1 MSDTS
6 SIASNNTTEYTEE
19 EDLPLFKITKV
30 KNTFINKIYASNE
43 TITKS
48 LYHNNLVIF
57 ATDTGSL
64 YITNPS
70 KNLILKEFRKLHKDY
85 ITSIHVRNDFLIS
98 CCIEGI
104 VNIISLKENKI
115 TKRYNFNR
123 SLNYVKLH
131 DFYDDVKNKCFFIS
145 SFNGLLV
152 SCNLD
157 TIENIQPQN
166 NWLSYINFGTNLS
179 GNTDDLKIIELL
191 SIDSILFV
199 EILDK
204 NKMLIVD
211 FNEIFIIEFHKD
223 GTIEVLFKK
232 NFNIK
237 NESINIVYQNS
248 DLLVISIDNHQKILV
263 LDLQTYDIIKTVE
276 LNTEN
281 VICINSFNTLSYSW
295 NKNLMIPPLLIIFSN
310 MNISIIDI
318 NNDVVTIEDDIEL
331 PVSKN
336 NKFINGLHTAENT
349 LSILLKNEIFNVY
362 PFTKKM
368 VFDWYVENE
377 DMIDSWMISKDMPE
391 VADIKRYEIGLN
403 ILKDDDDKVIMVL
416 DKNNY
421 QKLNENGDMFIRMI
435 SEIEDKKFESIST
448 KLIEVDT
455 EKHDIKYLLNS
466 GTLFILLSKLLKLN
480 HSLFYEFLRSFENH
494 INLDTLITLNGL
506 IKNEEEDIH
515 LLKTQLAL
523 SNRVMF
529 SSNEILKIYYNILN
543 YNIDIDHYK
552 NEMLKYLKINS
563 NLIKEVYNSHELLS
577 KLETGC
583 TSYREKTVYFTKLIN
598 IIINNVDNEVI
609 LQYLLK
615 NNDFEYFDIMLL
627 TRLLLVLK
635 NDLFDLSIFEKS
647 IDYYMFDKLYIFE
660 NNKEVSNTLI
670 LFLNKYFNDKYL
682 LSNENKKNAF
692 SYFLNKWSN
701 VEDKDMFLEEVIFL
715 YIQMNEYNELL
726 TLILDKKDIKE
737 CISLIMIN
745 HKNVNNVLL
754 WERIFNFV
762 HTKDTDKIILDYL
775 FIMEFVNK
783 NNSKLHIDVLIFLYE
798 KLLTKVDNFD
808 AKINQSIKFKRLEV
822 QKIKSLLKNE
832 LSNVY
837 VKKMTYLQIAEYH
850 E

>member
-1 MSDTS
+1 
-6 SIASNNTTEYTEE
+6 
-19 EDLPLFKITKV
+19 
-30 KNTFINKIYASNE
+30 
-43 TITKS
+43 
-48 LYHNNLVIF
+48 
-57 ATDTGSL
+57 
-64 YITNPS
+64 
-70 KNLILKEFRKLHKDY
+70 
-85 ITSIHVRNDFLIS
+85 
-98 CCIEGI
+98 
-104 VNIISLKENKI
+104 
-115 TKRYNFNR
+115 
-123 SLNYVKLH
+123 
-131 DFYDDVKNKCFFIS
+131 
-145 SFNGLLV
+145 
-152 SCNLD
+152 
-157 TIENIQPQN
+157 
-166 NWLSYINFGTNLS
+166 
-179 GNTDDLKIIELL
+179 
-191 SIDSILFV
+191 
-199 EILDK
+199 
-204 NKMLIVD
+204 
-211 FNEIFIIEFHKD
+211 
-223 GTIEVLFKK
+223 
-232 NFNIK
+232 
-237 NESINIVYQNS
+237 
-248 DLLVISIDNHQKILV
+248 
-263 LDLQTYDIIKTVE
+263 
-276 LNTEN
+276 
-281 VICINSFNTLSYSW
+281 
-295 NKNLMIPPLLIIFSN
+295 
-310 MNISIIDI
+310 
-318 NNDVVTIEDDIEL
+318 
-331 PVSKN
+331 
-336 NKFINGLHTAENT
+336 
-349 LSILLKNEIFNVY
+349 
-362 PFTKKM
+362 M

-377 DMIDSWMISKDMPE
+377 DLIDSWMISKDMPE

-480 HSLFYEFLRSFENH
+480 HNLFYEFLRSFENH
-494 INLDTLITLNGL
+494 INLDTLITLNDL

-515 LLKTQLAL
+515 LLKSQLTL

-529 SSNEILKIYYNILN
+529 SSNKILKIYYNILN

-615 NNDFEYFDIMLL
+615 NNDFEYFDTMLL
-627 TRLLLVLK
+627 TRLLLVLE

-647 IDYYMFDKLYIFE
+647 IDYYMFEKLYMLE
-660 NNKEVSNTLI
+660 NNKEASNTLI

-682 LSNENKKNAF
+682 LSNENKKSAF